1 MGPCPYDHRETR
13 WPATCAA
20 RPISLAWGSTGWSV
34 AISRASSPYR
44 SSQDILPSTRC
55 RLRVPAR
62 CPSVYRSGLTPLLD
76 QGPCRNTG
84 VFLTKSYENHSRQLN
99 TLQTVAL
106 RNHHVMLKRENM
118 VKPHGSLVPVSST
131 HRCASTPGLS
141 TWSSTRSLQR
151 DYSLGDLISWRV
163 SRLDAFSVSPFR
175 T

>member
-1 MGPCPYDHRETR
+1 MLAQRR
-13 WPATCAA
+13 PASRTKSAVSSTAFLTCLGFD
-20 RPISLAWGSTGWSV
+20 RV
-34 AISRASSPYR
+34 ER
-44 SSQDILPSTRC
+44 SYQP
-55 RLRVPAR
+55 RLIALSIVPGHLVEHLYFSCSAR
-62 CPSVYRSGLTPLLD
+62 CPPICRNALTAFLD
-76 QGPCRNTG
+76 QELADHHT
-84 VFLTKSYENHSRQLN
+84 VFLFQRSAAIVPQQLN

-106 RNHHVMLKRENM
+106 RNHAHALLKRENM

-131 HRCASTPGLS
+131 HRCAYTPGLS